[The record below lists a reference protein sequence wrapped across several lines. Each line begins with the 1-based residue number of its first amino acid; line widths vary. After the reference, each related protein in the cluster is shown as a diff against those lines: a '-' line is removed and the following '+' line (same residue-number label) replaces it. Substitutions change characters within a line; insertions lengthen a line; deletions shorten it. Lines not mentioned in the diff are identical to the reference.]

1 MLKIIKIP
9 QKIAL
14 FLIKMYQFVSK
25 NTPKVCRFDPTCS
38 EYTRLAILKH
48 GFLKGIGLGIVRI
61 IKCNPFHPGGYDPV
75 P

>member
-1 MLKIIKIP
+1 LKKIFKIP

-25 NTPKVCRFDPTCS
+25 NTPKVCRFHPTCS

-61 IKCNPFHPGGYDPV
+61 IKCNPLHPGGYDPV